1 MKLNINNSKEEIIMS
16 SIVADL
22 FRAKMNTLKDPRMKK
37 ESEPDHAYPTGFL
50 TFDYI
55 NGTVVHVKKDDMQFS
70 YNSIGIVDGSM
81 VTVIGRSSS
90 GKTTWCVQ
98 TAGNIIRPF
107 KSSCIWMDSV
117 EGGIVD
123 TRAQSLLKLYGK
135 DFEDR
140 WIPRNTGVTAEN
152 FYQRIKYVH
161 DLKLEAE
168 DKITYDTGTYTQDG
182 EKIYKMEPSV
192 YILDSLAMLTP
203 GKLTEE
209 EELSG
214 QMSVTSSAK
223 MNTMVFKRIIPM
235 LKAANIILFVVNHI
249 TEDVQITPFSRTQGQ
264 LSYLKPGERLGGG
277 RAAIYVTNLLVRLD
291 DHSKMKSD
299 EGLGIDGSLVDFTLL
314 KSRTAAVGQKTTL
327 VFNYN
332 VGFDPDLSLYY
343 FLKSRKLIN
352 GAGIGLYI
360 GDRNDLK
367 FSQKNLKTKLQE
379 NEEFRNV
386 FVQYCLQ
393 ELQTLIHD
401 PIKEEQNNTFDITSS
416 ILSLINESVA

>member
-1 MKLNINNSKEEIIMS
+1 MS
-16 SIVADL
+16 SLVADL
-22 FRAKMNTLKDPRMKK
+22 FRSKMNTLKDPRMKK
-37 ESEPDHAYPTGFL
+37 EAEPDYSYPTGFL
-50 TFDYI
+50 TFDFM

-98 TAGNIIRPF
+98 CAGNIIRQY

-123 TRAQSLLKLYGK
+123 TRAQALLKMYGEEFK
-135 DFEDR
+135 DR

-161 DLKLEAE
+161 DLKLESA
-168 DKITYDTGTYTQDG
+168 DQITYDTGTYTPDG

-192 YILDSLAMLTP
+192 YILDSLAMLAP

-214 QMSVTSSAK
+214 QMSVTSAAK
-223 MNTMVFKRIIPM
+223 TNTTVFKRIIPM
-235 LKAANIILFVVNHI
+235 LKAANIILFVINHI
-249 TEDVQITPFSRTQGQ
+249 TEDVQINAFAKTQGQ

-291 DHSKMKSD
+291 DHSKLKAD
-299 EGLGIDGSLVDFTLL
+299 EGLGIDGTLVDFTLL

-327 VFNYN
+327 VFNYS
-332 VGFDPDLSLYY
+332 VGFDQDLSLYY
-343 FLKSRKLIN
+343 FLKTRKLIN

-367 FSQKNLKTKLQE
+367 FSQKNFKNKLQT
-379 NEEFRNV
+379 NEEFRKV
-386 FVQYCLQ
+386 FMQYCLQ
-393 ELQTLIHD
+393 ELQSLIHD
-401 PIKEEQNNTFDITSS
+401 PMAQEVESTFDITAAL
-416 ILSLINESVA
+416 LSQINMEAA

>member
-1 MKLNINNSKEEIIMS
+1 MS

-81 VTVIGRSSS
+81 VTVIGRSNS

-314 KSRTAAVGQKTTL
+314 KSRTAAVGQKITL

>member
-1 MKLNINNSKEEIIMS
+1 MS
-16 SIVADL
+16 SLVADL
-22 FRAKMNTLKDPRMKK
+22 FRSKMNTLKDPRMKK
-37 ESEPDHAYPTGFL
+37 EAEPDYSYPTGFL
-50 TFDYI
+50 TFDFM

-98 TAGNIIRPF
+98 CAGNIIRQY

-123 TRAQSLLKLYGK
+123 TRAQALLKMYGEEFK
-135 DFEDR
+135 DR

-161 DLKLEAE
+161 DLKLESA
-168 DKITYDTGTYTQDG
+168 DQITYDTGTYTPDG

-192 YILDSLAMLTP
+192 YILDSLAMLAP

-214 QMSVTSSAK
+214 QMSVTSAAK
-223 MNTMVFKRIIPM
+223 TNTTVFKRIIPM
-235 LKAANIILFVVNHI
+235 LKAANIILFVINHI
-249 TEDVQITPFSRTQGQ
+249 TEDVQINAFAKTQGQ

-291 DHSKMKSD
+291 DHSKLKAD
-299 EGLGIDGSLVDFTLL
+299 EGLGIDGTLVDFTLL
-314 KSRTAAVGQKTTL
+314 KSRTAAVGQKTIL
-327 VFNYN
+327 VFNYS
-332 VGFDPDLSLYY
+332 VGFDQDLSLYY
-343 FLKSRKLIN
+343 FLKTRKLIN

-367 FSQKNLKTKLQE
+367 FSQKNFKNKLQT
-379 NEEFRNV
+379 NEEFRKV
-386 FVQYCLQ
+386 FMQYCLQ
-393 ELQTLIHD
+393 ELQSLIHD
-401 PIKEEQNNTFDITSS
+401 PMAQEVENTFDITAAL
-416 ILSLINESVA
+416 LSQINAEAA

>member
-1 MKLNINNSKEEIIMS
+1 M
-16 SIVADL
+16 
-22 FRAKMNTLKDPRMKK
+22 
-37 ESEPDHAYPTGFL
+37 
-50 TFDYI
+50 
-55 NGTVVHVKKDDMQFS
+55 
-70 YNSIGIVDGSM
+70 
-81 VTVIGRSSS
+81 
-90 GKTTWCVQ
+90 
-98 TAGNIIRPF
+98 
-107 KSSCIWMDSV
+107 
-117 EGGIVD
+117 
-123 TRAQSLLKLYGK
+123 
-135 DFEDR
+135 
-140 WIPRNTGVTAEN
+140 
-152 FYQRIKYVH
+152 
-161 DLKLEAE
+161 
-168 DKITYDTGTYTQDG
+168 
-182 EKIYKMEPSV
+182 
-192 YILDSLAMLTP
+192 
-203 GKLTEE
+203 
-209 EELSG
+209 
-214 QMSVTSSAK
+214 
-223 MNTMVFKRIIPM
+223 
-235 LKAANIILFVVNHI
+235 
-249 TEDVQITPFSRTQGQ
+249 
-264 LSYLKPGERLGGG
+264 SYLKPGERLGGG

-314 KSRTAAVGQKTTL
+314 KSRTAAVGQKITL

-416 ILSLINESVA
+416 ILSQINESVA

>member
-1 MKLNINNSKEEIIMS
+1 MS
-16 SIVADL
+16 SLIADL
-22 FRAKMNTLKDPRMKK
+22 FRSKMNTLKDPRMKK
-37 ESEPDHAYPTGFL
+37 EAEPDYSYPTGFL
-50 TFDYI
+50 TFDFM

-98 TAGNIIRPF
+98 CAGNIIRPY

-123 TRAQSLLKLYGK
+123 TRAQSLLKMYGEEFK
-135 DFEDR
+135 EK

-161 DLKLEAE
+161 DLKLESADE
-168 DKITYDTGTYTQDG
+168 ITYNTGTYTPDG
-182 EKIYKMEPSV
+182 DPIYKMEPSV
-192 YILDSLAMLTP
+192 YILDSLAMLAP

-214 QMSVTSSAK
+214 QMSVTSAAK
-223 MNTMVFKRIIPM
+223 TNTTVFKRIIPM
-235 LKAANIILFVVNHI
+235 LKAANIILFVINHI
-249 TEDVQITPFSRTQGQ
+249 TEDVQINAFARTQGQ

-291 DHSKMKSD
+291 DHSKLKSD
-299 EGLGIDGSLVDFTLL
+299 EGLGIDGTLVDFTLL

-332 VGFDPDLSLYY
+332 GGFDPDLSLYY
-343 FLKSRKLIN
+343 FLKTRKLVN

-367 FSQKNLKTKLQE
+367 FSQKNFKNKLQT

-386 FVQYCLQ
+386 FMQYCLQ
-393 ELQTLIHD
+393 ELATLIHD
-401 PIKEEQNNTFDITSS
+401 PMAEEKESTFDITAALLNQ
-416 ILSLINESVA
+416 IQMQAA

>member
-1 MKLNINNSKEEIIMS
+1 MS
-16 SIVADL
+16 SLVADL
-22 FRAKMNTLKDPRMKK
+22 FRSKMNTLKDPRMKK
-37 ESEPDHAYPTGFL
+37 EAEPDYSYPTGFL
-50 TFDYI
+50 TFDFM

-98 TAGNIIRPF
+98 CAGNIIRQY

-123 TRAQSLLKLYGK
+123 TRAQALLKMYGEEFK
-135 DFEDR
+135 DR

-161 DLKLEAE
+161 DLKLESA
-168 DKITYDTGTYTQDG
+168 DQITYDTGTYTPDG

-192 YILDSLAMLTP
+192 YILDSLAMLAP

-214 QMSVTSSAK
+214 QMSVTSAAK
-223 MNTMVFKRIIPM
+223 TNTTVFKRIIPM
-235 LKAANIILFVVNHI
+235 LKAANIILFVINHI
-249 TEDVQITPFSRTQGQ
+249 TEEVQINAFAKTQGQ

-277 RAAIYVTNLLVRLD
+277 RATIYVTNLLVRLD
-291 DHSKMKSD
+291 DHSKLKAD
-299 EGLGIDGSLVDFTLL
+299 EGLGIDGTLVDFTLL

-327 VFNYN
+327 VFNYS
-332 VGFDPDLSLYY
+332 VGFDQDLSLYY
-343 FLKSRKLIN
+343 FLKTRKLIN

-367 FSQKNLKTKLQE
+367 FSQKNFKNKLQT
-379 NEEFRNV
+379 NEEFRKV
-386 FVQYCLQ
+386 FMQYCLQ
-393 ELQTLIHD
+393 ELQSLIRD
-401 PIKEEQNNTFDITSS
+401 PMTQEVESTFDITAAL
-416 ILSLINESVA
+416 LSQINIEAA

>member
-1 MKLNINNSKEEIIMS
+1 MS
-16 SIVADL
+16 SLVADL
-22 FRAKMNTLKDPRMKK
+22 FRSKMNTLKDPRMKR
-37 ESEPDHAYPTGFL
+37 EAEPDYSYPTGFL
-50 TFDYI
+50 TFDFM

-98 TAGNIIRPF
+98 TAGNIIRPY

-123 TRAQSLLKLYGK
+123 TRAQALLKMYGDEYK
-135 DFEDR
+135 ER

-152 FYQRIKYVH
+152 FYQRVKYIH
-161 DLKLEAE
+161 DLKLEAADE
-168 DKITYDTGTYTQDG
+168 ITYDTGTYTPDG
-182 EKIYKMEPSV
+182 ENIYKMEPSI
-192 YILDSLAMLTP
+192 YILDSLAMLAP

-214 QMSVTSSAK
+214 QMSVTSAAK
-223 MNTMVFKRIIPM
+223 TNTTVFKRIIPM
-235 LKAANIILFVVNHI
+235 LKAANIILFVINHI
-249 TEDVQITPFSRTQGQ
+249 TEDVQINAFSRTQGQ

-291 DHSKMKSD
+291 DHSKLKSD
-299 EGLGIDGSLVDFTLL
+299 EGLGIDGTLVDFTLL

-332 VGFDPDLSLYY
+332 GGFDAELSLYY
-343 FLKSRKLIN
+343 FLKTRKLIN

-367 FSQKNLKTKLQE
+367 FSQKNLKNKLQT

-386 FVQYCLQ
+386 FTEYCVR

-401 PIKEEQNNTFDITSS
+401 PMSETTEDTFDITSA
-416 ILSLINESVA
+416 ILGQINIAA